1 MFFSHFLYPRRS
13 AGEEPVNGEVQGK
26 ITDGKYELFDHMN
39 EQVKTEIKDLILNSK
54 LVYLFINELLVFA

>member
-1 MFFSHFLYPRRS
+1 
-13 AGEEPVNGEVQGK
+13 VNGEVQGK

-54 LVYLFINELLVFA
+54 LVYLFINELMIFA